1 MFSMMVVLIALIAAV
16 LILVIL
22 LQSGQGSG
30 LSGIAQGGATRQV
43 LGTRQ
48 APDVLEKATWTLGAI
63 FITLCVLSNFF
74 VGGDEN
80 QQSVIQ
86 QRAQEGQ
93 TQQQGQAPSPSGS
106 NAPAPLPSQGGG
118 QQGGSQGGN

>member
-63 FITLCVLSNFF
+63 FIMLCVLSNFF
-74 VGGDEN
+74 VGGEEN

-93 TQQQGQAPSPSGS
+93 TQQQGQAPSPSGG

>member
-1 MFSMMVVLIALIAAV
+1 MFSMMVAFIALIAAV

-22 LQSGQGSG
+22 LPSGQGGG
-30 LSGIAQGGATRQV
+30 LSGIAQTGTTRQV

-63 FITLCVLSNFF
+63 FITLCVISNFF
-74 VGGDEN
+74 IGGEEN

-86 QRAQEGQ
+86 QRAQQSQ
-93 TQQQGQAPSPSGS
+93 TQQGQAPSSGQD
-106 NAPAPLPSQGGG
+106 AAPLPGQGGG
-118 QQGGSQGGN
+118 AQQEGPSSQGGN

>member
-1 MFSMMVVLIALIAAV
+1 MFSMMVIFIALIAAV

-22 LQSGQGSG
+22 LQSGQGGG
-30 LSGIAQGGATRQV
+30 LSGIAQSGTTRQV

-63 FITLCVLSNFF
+63 FITLCVISNFF
-74 VGGDEN
+74 IGSEER

-86 QRAQEGQ
+86 KRAQQNQ
-93 TQQQGQAPSPSGS
+93 TQQGQAPSSGQD
-106 NAPAPLPSQGGG
+106 AAPLPGQGGSG
-118 QQGGSQGGN
+118 QQGGAPQQGGN

>member
-1 MFSMMVVLIALIAAV
+1 MFSMMVVFIALIAAV

-63 FITLCVLSNFF
+63 FIMLCVLSNFF

-86 QRAQEGQ
+86 RRAQEGQ
-93 TQQQGQAPSPSGS
+93 TQQQGQVPSPSGS
-106 NAPAPLPSQGGG
+106 NAPSPLPNQNSGP
-118 QQGGSQGGN
+118 QGGN